1 MIYSICAKLLL
12 MRKWVFL
19 CLLFLPFLSSA
30 AEREIRIGLI
40 DTLDQDFYLE
50 TFVPTIEHMQKTL
63 KDYKV
68 TVVELQQ
75 NNLLANVVKE
85 RPDFLVS
92 SAGNF
97 VTLISKLGAQQI
109 ATVSRNHAYSP
120 KEAVSSVFIVR
131 NDRKDLQKISDL
143 KGKVLSA
150 TEPHD
155 FDGML
160 VGMGEIATRGFEP
173 DTFFSKTLFS
183 HYQYPDVA
191 TYVKVGAADVGIL
204 GTCQYEKL
212 LTTGQIQPGEFRV
225 LEAKNNTEACIR
237 STERYPDTVFYALD
251 TAPIDEVKA
260 VSLSLLSMPKGEF
273 DFEWVP
279 ASGFLKVYD
288 LMKSLKLGPYEHLRE
303 TTVKDFIL
311 SHQKELLLAALL
323 LCAILV
329 HVVRVNWLVNRRTE
343 ELKFALAVQ
352 RATERKARENRQK
365 LDLLEKSR
373 VISQMSSIFAHEVK
387 QPITNLIYY
396 ASALSL
402 LLQQLGVK
410 DDRVEYALKQMN
422 SQAKRTSDIV
432 EHVRSYA
439 KHKANR
445 SEVFNLVE
453 VIRRTINSINKEEIE
468 GVQTTAN
475 LPQEAIAVGDSFE
488 IELAVLN
495 VLKNALKAA
504 KNSLNPQTSVS
515 VTAQKHMW
523 KITITD
529 NGPKISE
536 EIFSALGRPTSTSK
550 KDGLGVGLSIV
561 LSIIENNGGH
571 LTFRRIEPNGIAVDL
586 FVKKKEE

>member
-1 MIYSICAKLLL
+1 

-40 DTLDQDFYLE
+40 DTFDQDFYLE
-50 TFVPTIEHMQKTL
+50 TFVPTIEHIQKTL
-63 KDYKV
+63 KDYKI

-131 NDRKDLQKISDL
+131 NDRKDLQKITDL
-143 KGKVLSA
+143 KGRVLSA

-160 VGMGEIATRGFEP
+160 VGMGEIAARGFDP

-422 SQAKRTSDIV
+422 SQAK
-432 EHVRSYA
+432 
-439 KHKANR
+439 
-445 SEVFNLVE
+445 
-453 VIRRTINSINKEEIE
+453 
-468 GVQTTAN
+468 
-475 LPQEAIAVGDSFE
+475 PQEAIAVGDSFE

-523 KITITD
+523 KITVTD

>member
-1 MIYSICAKLLL
+1 

-40 DTLDQDFYLE
+40 DTFDQDFYLE
-50 TFVPTIEHMQKTL
+50 TFVPTIEHIQKTL
-63 KDYKV
+63 KDYKI

-131 NDRKDLQKISDL
+131 NDRKDLQKITDL
-143 KGKVLSA
+143 KGRVLSA

-160 VGMGEIATRGFEP
+160 VGMGEIAARGFDP

-396 ASALSL
+396 TSALSL

-453 VIRRTINSINKEEIE
+453 VIRRAINSINKEEIE

-515 VTAQKHMW
+515 VTAQKHM
-523 KITITD
+523 
-529 NGPKISE
+529 
-536 EIFSALGRPTSTSK
+536 
-550 KDGLGVGLSIV
+550 
-561 LSIIENNGGH
+561 
-571 LTFRRIEPNGIAVDL
+571 
-586 FVKKKEE
+586 

>member
-1 MIYSICAKLLL
+1 

-40 DTLDQDFYLE
+40 DTFDQDFYLE
-50 TFVPTIEHMQKTL
+50 TFVPTIEHIQKTL
-63 KDYKV
+63 KDYKI

-131 NDRKDLQKISDL
+131 NDRKDLQKITDL
-143 KGKVLSA
+143 KGRVLSA

-160 VGMGEIATRGFEP
+160 VGMGEIAARGFDP

-288 LMKSLKLGPYEHLRE
+288 LMKSLKFGPYEHLRE

-410 DDRVEYALKQMN
+410 DDRVE
-422 SQAKRTSDIV
+422 
-432 EHVRSYA
+432 HVRSYA

-453 VIRRTINSINKEEIE
+453 VIRRAINSINKEEIE

-515 VTAQKHMW
+515 VTAQKHMCI
-523 KITITD
+523 ITVTD

>member
-1 MIYSICAKLLL
+1 

-40 DTLDQDFYLE
+40 DTFDQDFYLE
-50 TFVPTIEHMQKTL
+50 TFVPTIEHIQKTL
-63 KDYKV
+63 KDYKI

-131 NDRKDLQKISDL
+131 NDRKDLQKITDL
-143 KGKVLSA
+143 KGRVLSA

-160 VGMGEIATRGFEP
+160 VGMGEIAARGFDP

-311 SHQKELLLAALL
+311 SHQKELLLSCIASLRDIGPCSSSQLARKSPYGRVKVCFSRPASDRTKGSGKPPKTRPSRKKPRDLPNELDFCPRSQTTDHKPDLL
-323 LCAILV
+323 
-329 HVVRVNWLVNRRTE
+329 R
-343 ELKFALAVQ
+343 Q
-352 RATERKARENRQK
+352 RA
-365 LDLLEKSR
+365 
-373 VISQMSSIFAHEVK
+373 F
-387 QPITNLIYY
+387 P
-396 ASALSL
+396 ASAAAWGKRR
-402 LLQQLGVK
+402 QGGI
-410 DDRVEYALKQMN
+410 RLK
-422 SQAKRTSDIV
+422 
-432 EHVRSYA
+432 
-439 KHKANR
+439 
-445 SEVFNLVE
+445 
-453 VIRRTINSINKEEIE
+453 
-468 GVQTTAN
+468 
-475 LPQEAIAVGDSFE
+475 
-488 IELAVLN
+488 
-495 VLKNALKAA
+495 
-504 KNSLNPQTSVS
+504 
-515 VTAQKHMW
+515 
-523 KITITD
+523 TD
-529 NGPKISE
+529 EQPG
-536 EIFSALGRPTSTSK
+536 
-550 KDGLGVGLSIV
+550 
-561 LSIIENNGGH
+561 
-571 LTFRRIEPNGIAVDL
+571 
-586 FVKKKEE
+586 

>member
-1 MIYSICAKLLL
+1 M
-12 MRKWVFL
+12 
-19 CLLFLPFLSSA
+19 
-30 AEREIRIGLI
+30 
-40 DTLDQDFYLE
+40 
-50 TFVPTIEHMQKTL
+50 
-63 KDYKV
+63 
-68 TVVELQQ
+68 
-75 NNLLANVVKE
+75 
-85 RPDFLVS
+85 
-92 SAGNF
+92 
-97 VTLISKLGAQQI
+97 
-109 ATVSRNHAYSP
+109 
-120 KEAVSSVFIVR
+120 
-131 NDRKDLQKISDL
+131 
-143 KGKVLSA
+143 
-150 TEPHD
+150 
-155 FDGML
+155 
-160 VGMGEIATRGFEP
+160 
-173 DTFFSKTLFS
+173 
-183 HYQYPDVA
+183 
-191 TYVKVGAADVGIL
+191 
-204 GTCQYEKL
+204 
-212 LTTGQIQPGEFRV
+212 
-225 LEAKNNTEACIR
+225 EAKNNTEACLR

-410 DDRVEYALKQMN
+410 DDRVEFALKQMN

-445 SEVFNLVE
+445 SEVFNLVK
-453 VIRRTINSINKEEIE
+453 VIRRAINSINKEEIE

-523 KITITD
+523 KITVTD

>member
-1 MIYSICAKLLL
+1 MHDIGPCSSSQLA
-12 MRKWVFL
+12 RK
-19 CLLFLPFLSSA
+19 
-30 AEREIRIGLI
+30 
-40 DTLDQDFYLE
+40 
-50 TFVPTIEHMQKTL
+50 
-63 KDYKV
+63 
-68 TVVELQQ
+68 
-75 NNLLANVVKE
+75 
-85 RPDFLVS
+85 
-92 SAGNF
+92 
-97 VTLISKLGAQQI
+97 
-109 ATVSRNHAYSP
+109 SP
-120 KEAVSSVFIVR
+120 YGR
-131 NDRKDLQKISDL
+131 
-143 KGKVLSA
+143 
-150 TEPHD
+150 
-155 FDGML
+155 
-160 VGMGEIATRGFEP
+160 
-173 DTFFSKTLFS
+173 
-183 HYQYPDVA
+183 
-191 TYVKVGAADVGIL
+191 VKV
-204 GTCQYEKL
+204 C
-212 LTTGQIQPGEFRV
+212 FSR
-225 LEAKNNTEACIR
+225 
-237 STERYPDTVFYALD
+237 
-251 TAPIDEVKA
+251 
-260 VSLSLLSMPKGEF
+260 
-273 DFEWVP
+273 P
-279 ASGFLKVYD
+279 ASDRTKGSGKPPKTRPSRKKPRD
-288 LMKSLKLGPYEHLRE
+288 LPN
-303 TTVKDFIL
+303 
-311 SHQKELLLAALL
+311 EL
-323 LCAILV
+323 
-329 HVVRVNWLVNRRTE
+329 
-343 ELKFALAVQ
+343 
-352 RATERKARENRQK
+352 
-365 LDLLEKSR
+365 D
-373 VISQMSSIFAHEVK
+373 FAHEVK

-453 VIRRTINSINKEEIE
+453 VIRRAINSINKEEIE

>member
-1 MIYSICAKLLL
+1 M
-12 MRKWVFL
+12 
-19 CLLFLPFLSSA
+19 
-30 AEREIRIGLI
+30 
-40 DTLDQDFYLE
+40 
-50 TFVPTIEHMQKTL
+50 
-63 KDYKV
+63 
-68 TVVELQQ
+68 ELQQ

-97 VTLISKLGAQQI
+97 VTLISKFGAQQI

>member
-1 MIYSICAKLLL
+1 
-12 MRKWVFL
+12 
-19 CLLFLPFLSSA
+19 
-30 AEREIRIGLI
+30 
-40 DTLDQDFYLE
+40 
-50 TFVPTIEHMQKTL
+50 
-63 KDYKV
+63 
-68 TVVELQQ
+68 
-75 NNLLANVVKE
+75 
-85 RPDFLVS
+85 
-92 SAGNF
+92 
-97 VTLISKLGAQQI
+97 
-109 ATVSRNHAYSP
+109 
-120 KEAVSSVFIVR
+120 
-131 NDRKDLQKISDL
+131 
-143 KGKVLSA
+143 
-150 TEPHD
+150 
-155 FDGML
+155 
-160 VGMGEIATRGFEP
+160 
-173 DTFFSKTLFS
+173 
-183 HYQYPDVA
+183 
-191 TYVKVGAADVGIL
+191 
-204 GTCQYEKL
+204 
-212 LTTGQIQPGEFRV
+212 
-225 LEAKNNTEACIR
+225 
-237 STERYPDTVFYALD
+237 
-251 TAPIDEVKA
+251 
-260 VSLSLLSMPKGEF
+260 
-273 DFEWVP
+273 
-279 ASGFLKVYD
+279 
-288 LMKSLKLGPYEHLRE
+288 MKSLKLGPYEHLRE

-453 VIRRTINSINKEEIE
+453 VIRHAINSINKEEIE

-523 KITITD
+523 KITVTD